1 MWSRPGRVTIAA
13 GQRGP
18 RVQAFEM
25 CCKKVLAFHRC
36 LRSVEAERTRGR
48 RYPLVLFAPCFVLA
62 DGAGTVLALV
72 PFVSGTLARLL
83 RRTPVLFSRDCCDPW
98 PLSEPAP
105 AGLPAVAGCLLSPGS
120 SALRRAPVLVSRG
133 MAVPLPGADP
143 VVWNG
148 GAPLACPP
156 RGGRHNCGAP

>member
-98 PLSEPAP
+98 PPVGTGPRWIAC
-105 AGLPAVAGCLLSPGS
+105 GRWLPAVAWIERLAARSGIGQPGDGCAPAWGGS
-120 SALRRAPVLVSRG
+120 RCLEWRG
-133 MAVPLPGADP
+133 AIGMPSKRGAS
-143 VVWNG
+143 
-148 GAPLACPP
+148 
-156 RGGRHNCGAP
+156 